1 MNNSSDFTV
10 IWRVANATLRLPM
23 QEVTKITL
31 QCHVH
36 DSALS
41 ATETCCHDLAPAD
54 PHNFLD
60 YETEVTADILVQWGL
75 DLIGSN
81 KQQEIELAL
90 KEKINNVVLE
100 QVVTIGGEAM

>member
-1 MNNSSDFTV
+1 MNSNSGFTV
-10 IWRVANATLRLPM
+10 AWRVTDATLRLPM

-36 DSALS
+36 DSTLS
-41 ATETCCHDLAPAD
+41 ATETCSHDLAPAD

-75 DLIGSN
+75 DLIGNN
-81 KQQEIELAL
+81 KQQEIESTL
-90 KEKINNVVLE
+90 KEKINNAVLE